1 MRLTQR
7 FLEKAD
13 FATEGQILLRDD
25 ETTGFGVRITKT
37 KKTFIFEKRMDGKNR
52 RISLGEFS
60 EALKVEAARK
70 KAVEHLDTLNKGE
83 NPADKIVKRKND
95 PTFSEFFDLYLERYA
110 KTHKKTWILDQ
121 RAKNLYCGD
130 IAQIKLTNI
139 SRERIAVLH
148 QHVGKNHGVYVA
160 NRLVALLRKVF
171 NVAKDWGYLR
181 ETAINPATRIKFFKE
196 VKRDRFLTPD
206 ELKRFFKAL
215 EKEKSPYWRAFF
227 SLSLLLGSRRSE
239 LLGARWQDFDFKE
252 RLWRIPDTKQ
262 GKPHIIPLPGAA
274 IDTLKTIPRL
284 KNSPFLFPGTGESG
298 HLKEPK
304 KVWAD
309 LVERAKLKDI
319 RPHDLRRTLG
329 SWLAAEGA
337 SLILIGKTL
346 GHSQPSTTAVYAR
359 LNHDPVRKALEL
371 NANKM
376 IDLANAEET
385 EEEEEIGK
393 TS

>member
-1 MRLTQR
+1 MKLTQR

-60 EALKVEAARK
+60 EALKVEDARK

-83 NPADKIVKRKND
+83 NPADKIISRKKE
-95 PTFSEFFDLYLERYA
+95 PTFSEFFELYLERYA
-110 KTHKKTWILDQ
+110 KPFKKTWILDQ

-130 IAQIKLTNI
+130 IAGIKLTNI
-139 SRERIAVLH
+139 TRERMAVLH
-148 QHVGKNHGVYVA
+148 QHVGKNNGVYVA

-171 NVAKDWGYLR
+171 NVARDWGYLR
-181 ETAINPATRIKFFKE
+181 ETAINPATRIRFFKE

-215 EKEKSPYWRAFF
+215 AKEKSPYWRAFF

-239 LLGARWQDFDFKE
+239 LLGARWLDFDFKE

-274 IDTLKTIPRL
+274 VDILKTIPRL
-284 KNSPFLFPGTGESG
+284 KNSPFVFPGTGESG

-309 LVERAKLKDI
+309 LIERAKLTDI

-346 GHSQPSTTAVYAR
+346 GHSQASTTAVYAR
-359 LNHDPVRKALEL
+359 LNHDPVREALE
-371 NANKM
+371 ANSRKM
-376 IDLANAEET
+376 IEIANAEET
-385 EEEEEIGK
+385 EEETENA
-393 TS
+393 